1 MTRPWQPPLP
11 FVIPAKPIR
20 LGAVRSRSI
29 PCFVICR
36 DVFAEHPTDT
46 PAGFD
51 VAEDV
56 MDQQLI
62 KTLIDAL
69 AASDLSELEF
79 SRDGATLRLVKQ
91 PAADGGKR
99 ATSVVTTAASVPV
112 ASALKDSAPKD
123 SAVSAEVR
131 APLFGIVHLQTAPG
145 APPFVQAGQE
155 VLSGQTLCVIEAMKV
170 FNEIRAERDA
180 TVQAVLVVS
189 GQEVDAGQPLF
200 RLS

>member
-1 MTRPWQPPLP
+1 
-11 FVIPAKPIR
+11 
-20 LGAVRSRSI
+20 
-29 PCFVICR
+29 
-36 DVFAEHPTDT
+36 
-46 PAGFD
+46 
-51 VAEDV
+51 

-112 ASALKDSAPKD
+112 ASAPKDSAPKD

-170 FNEIRAERDA
+170 FNEVRADRDA
-180 TVQAVLVVS
+180 RVQAVLVES